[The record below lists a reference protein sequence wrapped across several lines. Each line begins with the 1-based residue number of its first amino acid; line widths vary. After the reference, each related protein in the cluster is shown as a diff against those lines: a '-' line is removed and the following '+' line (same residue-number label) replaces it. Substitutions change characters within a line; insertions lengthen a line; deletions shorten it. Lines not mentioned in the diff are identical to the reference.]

1 LKDQRCTQE
10 ARKSDLF
17 SRSGTYSATQDEVFP
32 AGAQ

>member
-1 LKDQRCTQE
+1 VY
-10 ARKSDLF
+10 ARSFGDLF